1 MLPRVNLV
9 PGYRVFLEHATG
21 TKTEGAACYLCG
33 RVRNTSKDGPQWPLT
48 VSQLHMDHVF
58 PLESDA
64 ATEGSIWDSLVV
76 VTATADWES
85 GPRSKREWDNV
96 RLIDAPDNF
105 RAICTQCNN
114 LKGARACNRELTPAE
129 QAKVAAFHIAKAEK
143 NATLYD
149 ERDPVLGEM
158 PVALAAK
165 YRMKARKDYQSPAV
179 TEPKPE

>member
-9 PGYRVFLEHATG
+9 PGYRAFLEHATG

-64 ATEGSIWDSLVV
+64 ATVDSPWAGIVV
-76 VTATADWES
+76 VSATANWES
-85 GPRSKREWDNV
+85 GPRSKREWEV
-96 RLIDAPDNF
+96 RAIDAPDNF

-129 QAKVAAFHIAKAEK
+129 QSKVAAFHIAKAEK
-143 NATLYD
+143 NATLYN

-158 PVALAAK
+158 PAALAAK
-165 YRMKARKDYQSPAV
+165 YRMKARTDYQSPAV